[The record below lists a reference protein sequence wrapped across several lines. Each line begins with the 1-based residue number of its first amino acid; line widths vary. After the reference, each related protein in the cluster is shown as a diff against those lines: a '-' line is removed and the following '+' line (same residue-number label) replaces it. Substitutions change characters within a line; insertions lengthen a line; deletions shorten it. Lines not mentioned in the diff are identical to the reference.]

1 MKSRTPI
8 RIVRWC
14 AALSATVALTLQ
26 APSAQAA
33 WTLNMTPGISALSRQ
48 IFDLHMLMFWWCV
61 GIAIVVFGYMIF
73 SMVRY
78 RKSAGAVADTQFV
91 HSTRIEVIWTI
102 LPVLIL
108 VTMAVPAARV
118 LIETE
123 NSSGS
128 QLTIRVTGYQWKWGY
143 EYLGS
148 GVRVLSTLDRESDHA
163 RQLQSGIDP
172 FSVPNYLLSVDHP
185 LVVPAG
191 VKVRVLLTAQYVIH
205 SWWVPA
211 LAIKKDAIPG
221 FVNEAWFDIDADK
234 TGTYRGQ
241 CAELCGRDHGF
252 MPIVLEVR
260 SKDDFE
266 QWLRAQQAA
275 QSAAP
280 SGTAPAVVTPTPT
293 ASAAS
298 PSATTASATTR
309 SAAALGSA
317 TLGTAAR
324 DLN

>member
-1 MKSRTPI
+1 MT
-8 RIVRWC
+8 
-14 AALSATVALTLQ
+14 AAGLLMLEVPRAE
-26 APSAQAA
+26 AA
-33 WTLNMTPGISALSRQ
+33 WTLNMTPGISAMSRQ
-48 IFDLHMLMFWWCV
+48 IYALHMLMFWWCV
-61 GIAIVVFGYMIF
+61 GIAAVVFGFMIF

-78 RKSAGAVADTQFV
+78 RKSAGAVADTELL
-91 HSTRIEVIWTI
+91 HSTRVEVIWTI

-108 VTMAVPAARV
+108 ISMAVPAART

-123 NSSGS
+123 NSAGS
-128 QLTIRVTGYQWKWGY
+128 TLAIRVTGYQWKWAY

-148 GVRVLSTLDRESDHA
+148 GVTVLSSLDRASDHA

-172 FSVPNYLLSVDHP
+172 ATVPNYLLSVDHP

-191 VKVRVLLTAQYVIH
+191 VKVRLLITGQDVIH

-234 TGTYRGQ
+234 TGIYRGQ

-252 MPIVLEVR
+252 MPIVIDVR

-266 QWLRAQQAA
+266 QWLHAQRTAA
-275 QSAAP
+275 GA
-280 SGTAPAVVTPTPT
+280 TAPPGST
-293 ASAAS
+293 ASLAAAS
-298 PSATTASATTR
+298 SVSV
-309 SAAALGSA
+309 
-317 TLGTAAR
+317 
-324 DLN
+324 N